1 MIAAVAE
8 RTSMTEKFRK
18 GARVKWN
25 WGQGIGRGRVTEEFD
40 RHVERTIE
48 GALVRRNG
56 SKGNP
61 AYLIMTD
68 AGGEVLK
75 LGSELSRA

>member
-1 MIAAVAE
+1 
-8 RTSMTEKFRK
+8 MTESLRK

-25 WGQGIGRGRVTEEFD
+25 WGQGIGRGMIAERFE

-56 SKGNP
+56 SADNP
-61 AYLIMTD
+61 AFLVKTD
-68 AGGEVLK
+68 KGDEVLK
-75 LGSELSRA
+75 LASELSRA